1 MLKVADSPPQ
11 KKSPLKKG
19 VSKSAKPAK
28 PPRQLNYEK
37 LIHGFNHIKPRYMK
51 LGLLVPV
58 IGVAVFGLMMVYSAS
73 WYNSLIYYNTRF
85 HFFNSQLIGFILG
98 LLLMSIAYMV
108 DYRVYKKW
116 YLAIYAV
123 GLILLVL
130 VFVPGIGITRLGA
143 SRWIGIGGFTMQ
155 PSEIAKFTFVIFAAA
170 IATGST
176 PFKRKSKL
184 EKSPVSQFPKGGVTA
199 SDGGFSNQA
208 TKLLSLK
215 QLALILGAGLSYC
228 ALILLEPNLSITL
241 VLGATTFVALF
252 LFGAKI
258 KHLACVLA
266 PALVALP
273 VMLVAEPY
281 RVRRLLAF
289 IDPWANPKDEGFQL
303 IQSLFG
309 LGNGGLFGVGFGNST
324 QKHMFLPFAESDF
337 IFSIIGEEFGF
348 IGSVLFIITLGL
360 IVTQI
365 FRVGMKSEDRFA
377 KFLCFGIATVIFI
390 QSAVNLA
397 VVTGTIPPTGVPLPF
412 ISFGG
417 TSLAVMMSTIGIVL
431 NVEKQNRRNLEKD

>member
-1 MLKVADSPPQ
+1 MLRVDQATQAPA
-11 KKSPLKKG
+11 KKSRAKKAR
-19 VSKSAKPAK
+19 VSKA
-28 PPRQLNYEK
+28 PRKFDYEK
-37 LIHGFNHIKPRYMK
+37 LIHRCTRIKPQYLN
-51 LGLLVPV
+51 LGLLLPV
-58 IGVAVFGLMMVYSAS
+58 LGVCAFGLAMVYSAS
-73 WYNSLIYYNTRF
+73 WYNSTVYFGTRF
-85 HFFNSQLIGFILG
+85 HFFTSQLIGFILG
-98 LLLMSIAYMV
+98 LLLMTAAYMI
-108 DYRVYKKW
+108 DFRAYKKW
-116 YLAIYAV
+116 YKIIYAI
-123 GLILLVL
+123 GFLLLVL
-130 VFVPGIGITRLGA
+130 VFVPGIGVTRLGA

-155 PSEIAKFTFVIFAAA
+155 PSEVAKFAFVIFAAA
-170 IATGST
+170 VAAGGRTTPSRLRRAT
-176 PFKRKSKL
+176 PSK
-184 EKSPVSQFPKGGVTA
+184 EGE
-199 SDGGFSNQA
+199 
-208 TKLLSLK
+208 LLDKK
-215 QLALILGAGLSYC
+215 QVAVILGAGLAYC

-241 VLGATTFVALF
+241 VLGATVFVALF

-258 KHLACVLA
+258 KHLLFVMA

-273 VMLVAEPY
+273 IMLVAEPY

-348 IGSVLFIITLGL
+348 MGSIIFIFFLGL

-365 FRVGMKSEDRFA
+365 FRVGMRCPDRFG
-377 KFLCFGIATVIFI
+377 KYLCFGIATVIFI

-417 TSLAVMMSTIGIVL
+417 TSLAVMMATIGIVL
-431 NVEKQNRRNLEKD
+431 NVDKQSRRGT